1 MSEEVFRPRAKIS
14 QEEIEASK
22 NLEKLNRT
30 QKMRAMAERDEMNED
45 EDENRPEY
53 KPMQAKNPLAD
64 APFKIE
70 GNVPQEFLDRLM
82 STQAD
87 DDDAPK
93 PKRQREAPSA
103 KKPNKTKFTNEP
115 SQDYESSDSIKY
127 KAILDRLKEYS
138 HQYDEITIPSL
149 GVFYGDEGPQDGILH
164 VRRMTGKEE
173 EILATTRYFREGKI
187 VDMILENC
195 IKEKY
200 RPEDLLVVDRDYI
213 LVYIRGISYS
223 TDYEVEIKCP
233 QCEKKFTTII
243 ELNSFTIN
251 DCPEDFDQNSLNLIL
266 PESQLQVNYKIAR
279 GKDESAVQAYKERKI
294 KNNFDSDDDSDDT
307 LLYRMS
313 VLISSIE
320 GITDKHQIMSIIE
333 SLPISDVNFLR
344 GKISDLPFGM
354 DTQINLECRHCGEE
368 FDTSM
373 PMGASFFFPRVKK
386 NEKKPNQA

>member
-14 QEEIEASK
+14 PEEIEANQ
-22 NLEKLNRT
+22 NLQKLNKI
-30 QKMRAMAERDEMNED
+30 QQMRAMAERDEMNED
-45 EDENRPEY
+45 EDEPKSQQTSR
-53 KPMQAKNPLAD
+53 NPLAD

-82 STQAD
+82 DTQND
-87 DDDAPK
+87 DVAPR
-93 PKRQREAPSA
+93 PKQRQTN
-103 KKPNKTKFTNEP
+103 KKQPKSNKFTNEP
-115 SQDYESSDSIKY
+115 SQDFESNDSIKF

-138 HQYDEITIPSL
+138 HQYDEISLPSL
-149 GVFYGDEGPQDGILH
+149 GVFYNGDDGPQDGILH

-233 QCEKKFTTII
+233 QCEKRFTTTI
-243 ELNSFTIN
+243 ELNSFEIN
-251 DCPEDFDQNSLNLIL
+251 DCPEGFDQNSLNFVL
-266 PESQLQVNYKIAR
+266 PESQLRVNYNVAR
-279 GKDESAVQAYKERKI
+279 GKDEATVQAYKDRKI
-294 KNNFDSDDDSDDT
+294 KNNFDSDDESDDT

-320 GITDKHQIMSIIE
+320 GINDKHQIMSIIE

-344 GKISDLPFGM
+344 GKINDLPFGM
-354 DTQINLECRHCGEE
+354 DTQIALECRNCGED

-386 NEKKPNQA
+386 NEKKPNQS